1 MNDPNG
7 MFMGPDGALHA
18 FYQVSLPMQQCLQVC
33 CSRAQW
39 CLPGKLNVPS

>member
-18 FYQVSLPMQQCLQVC
+18 FFQVSSVSAAMQ
-33 CSRAQW
+33 AY
-39 CLPGKLNVPS
+39 